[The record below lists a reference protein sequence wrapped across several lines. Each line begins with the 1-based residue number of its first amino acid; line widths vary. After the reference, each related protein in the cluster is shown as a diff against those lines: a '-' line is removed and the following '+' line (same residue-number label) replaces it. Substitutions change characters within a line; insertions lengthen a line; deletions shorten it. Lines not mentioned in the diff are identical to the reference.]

1 MCKFKNLQ
9 EALLEISW
17 NAFSNCSTVWG
28 QLWYHKKR
36 LHMVA
41 PFCAFPLWVK
51 WVAQAWPGHYSVP
64 KGPKGF
70 LGFRLLDLRFPAWE
84 RMHGEHGV
92 HLLIHVCFHIRT
104 TFEGEKFSPC
114 QPCLL
119 RQNRRPQRNKN
130 VSEVTDVTKVT
141 FTFASH
147 LHRNIPFNYLV
158 GHVITSQM
166 MFFEAFLHISSILFP
181 SWSLL
186 APFLLPSCDLLY
198 LRCVFP
204 SCPTLPYRPHVYL
217 TL

>member
-51 WVAQAWPGHYSVP
+51 WVAQAWPG
-64 KGPKGF
+64 
-70 LGFRLLDLRFPAWE
+70 
-84 RMHGEHGV
+84 
-92 HLLIHVCFHIRT
+92 LLIHVCFHIRT

-186 APFLLPSCDLLY
+186 APFLLPSCALLY

>member
-1 MCKFKNLQ
+1 
-9 EALLEISW
+9 
-17 NAFSNCSTVWG
+17 
-28 QLWYHKKR
+28 
-36 LHMVA
+36 
-41 PFCAFPLWVK
+41 
-51 WVAQAWPGHYSVP
+51 
-64 KGPKGF
+64 
-70 LGFRLLDLRFPAWE
+70 
-84 RMHGEHGV
+84 MHGEHGV

-166 MFFEAFLHISSILFP
+166 MFSEAFLHISSILFP
-181 SWSLL
+181 SCSLL
-186 APFLLPSCDLLY
+186 APFLCPSVPQVCLPQLPYFTLPTLRILY
-198 LRCVFP
+198 LVAFAQAPPARQASQPVLLERFP
-204 SCPTLPYRPHVYL
+204 SLSYRAHTDGNCCCILNTY
-217 TL
+217 